1 MITLTISRDALTV
14 PALPLTI
21 SDSGTGTYVLM
32 DMSPGARAKDNV
44 FARSRW
50 LDGAA
55 LVSTRTDLLTLDL
68 VIRINATGMSAI
80 KTAAEALDEAFDQ
93 WSYTITEQVSGALT
107 STVYTCSPA
116 NTAFAY
122 DPVQFRANT
131 GLYTASVPRQP

>member
-1 MITLTISRDALTV
+1 MITLTISRDNLDV
-14 PALPLTI
+14 PLLPLTI
-21 SDSGTGTYVLM
+21 NASGSGTYVLM

-55 LVSTRTDLLTLDL
+55 LVSTRQDLLSLDL
-68 VIRINATGMSAI
+68 VIRINATGMAGV
-80 KTAAEALDEAFDQ
+80 KAAAAVLDDAFDQ
-93 WSYTITEQVSGALT
+93 WSYTITETVTGLLT

-131 GLYTASVPRQP
+131 GLYTASVLRQP

>member
-1 MITLTISRDALTV
+1 MITLTISRDNLDV
-14 PALPLTI
+14 PQLPLTI
-21 SDSGTGTYVLM
+21 NASGTGTYVLM

-55 LVSTRTDLLTLDL
+55 LVSTRQDLLSLDL
-68 VIRINATGMSAI
+68 VIRINATGMAGV
-80 KTAAEALDEAFDQ
+80 KAAAAVLDDAFDQ
-93 WSYTITEQVSGALT
+93 WTYTITETVTGSLT